1 MVREH
6 RVHPC
11 KMPPSIASERR
22 SPRNWQRV
30 VATRLR
36 SKGSRE
42 PLNVGEILP
51 VSLVQKSQAKRQIRP
66 KSCECYG
73 YEALE
78 ITLHCCRTGGI
89 ADYCSGTAA
98 NLAISQIQIV

>member
-1 MVREH
+1 
-6 RVHPC
+6 
-11 KMPPSIASERR
+11 MPPSIASGRG
-22 SPRNWQRV
+22 SPRNWQGV

-51 VSLVQKSQAKRQIRP
+51 VSLVQKSQAKRQVRP

-78 ITLHCCRTGGI
+78 IALHYCRTCGI
-89 ADYCSGTAA
+89 AHRCTGTAA
-98 NLAISQIQIV
+98 NLTISPTQIVRRNCESK